1 MCKETLLYS
10 VVLKNSVEIDFRL
23 RKLMIYASFYKIHEL
38 NITFCSMYTVQ
49 VGSWSGHHPTLWRVT
64 DTYFYSASLRTGQ
77 THGFQNLTYSSGK
90 TPDPFQK
97 RRLSPLP
104 EPCLDKFCFSSHF
117 TACWVCL
124 SSVSLGHCAWKA
136 HSIPKFLHSL
146 FCLLNHGHLA
156 DGQNP

>member
-1 MCKETLLYS
+1 
-10 VVLKNSVEIDFRL
+10 
-23 RKLMIYASFYKIHEL
+23 MIYASFYKIHEL

-49 VGSWSGHHPTLWRVT
+49 VGSWSEHHPTLWRVT
-64 DTYFYSASLRTGQ
+64 DTYFYSAPLRTGQ
-77 THGFQNLTYSSGK
+77 IHGFQNLTYSSGK

-104 EPCLDKFCFSSHF
+104 EPCLDKFCISSHF

-146 FCLLNHGHLA
+146 FSLKPWPPGRWPKLLRSCPCAKA
-156 DGQNP
+156 DVKIRLWQLGID